1 MEGQTD
7 TSIYG
12 VTSLLQDKKYVLLY
26 FSKLLCMYNVH
37 QQYIWFWWLLKQDIV
52 LVIFALILFS
62 DIDWVATYSLLFGQ
76 NKFRGGKIYWN
87 KNNTANIN
95 VHTSDR

>member
-26 FSKLLCMYNVH
+26 FSKLLWLYVH
-37 QQYIWFWWLLKQDIV
+37 QQYIWFWWLLEQDIV

-76 NKFRGGKIYWN
+76 NKFRGEIIYWN
-87 KNNTANIN
+87 KN
-95 VHTSDR
+95 